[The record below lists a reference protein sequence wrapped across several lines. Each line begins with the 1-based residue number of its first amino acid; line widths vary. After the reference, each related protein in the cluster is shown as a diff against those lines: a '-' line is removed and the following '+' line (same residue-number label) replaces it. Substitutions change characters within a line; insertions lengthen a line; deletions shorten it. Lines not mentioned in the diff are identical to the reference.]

1 MPCIRCD
8 YFLSHSTSMKR
19 GVIWSRSHIKAFPDT
34 RLAFVMAAVGDKSA
48 TVEICGKCY
57 EKTQRKPIDS
67 QRTSLTRS
75 MGENLHPDIGRR
87 YNAAQGSVK

>member
-1 MPCIRCD
+1 
-8 YFLSHSTSMKR
+8 
-19 GVIWSRSHIKAFPDT
+19 VISAELAVMMTNIGIKA
-34 RLAFVMAAVGDKSA
+34 A

>member
-1 MPCIRCD
+1 
-8 YFLSHSTSMKR
+8 
-19 GVIWSRSHIKAFPDT
+19 
-34 RLAFVMAAVGDKSA
+34 
-48 TVEICGKCY
+48 VEICGKCY